1 MKIVNETRATDALVL
16 VARASPT
23 TAGVLEAHA
32 RRLRDRNVTDTVHVA
47 TWREEPGRE
56 LRASFADIA
65 ADRVFVVPVRA
76 AHARATTDG
85 VPAAF
90 DALDGAVVYCEPVG
104 PSPAVTNAL
113 ATRAA
118 EHVSP
123 TPDAS
128 LLLVGLGS
136 GDQPFERQA
145 ADYHA
150 SRLRETSAYG
160 EVTSAFLLQN
170 PAVECAR
177 YTVSNDRVVAVP
189 LPLIPSRAT
198 AEEMPRKLEVDRG
211 GLSYADP
218 LGEHHAITDAIAAR
232 VAERRSSTDTP
243 TTSFEDR
250 LARDAQRLAADGD
263 GRPL

>member
-1 MKIVNETRATDALVL
+1 MKIAKETRATDALVL
-16 VARASPT
+16 VARASP
-23 TAGVLEAHA
+23 AAPGVLETHA
-32 RRLRDRNVTDTVHVA
+32 RRLRDRGVADAVHTA

-56 LRASFADIA
+56 LRASFTDISADGA
-65 ADRVFVVPVRA
+65 FVVPVRA

-90 DALDGAVVYCEPVG
+90 DAVDGVVAYCEPVG
-104 PSPAVTNAL
+104 PSPAVTDAL
-113 ATRAA
+113 AARAA
-118 EHVSP
+118 EHVTP
-123 TPDAS
+123 TADAS

-150 SRLRETSAYG
+150 SRLRETSGYG

-189 LPLIPSRAT
+189 LPLIPSTAT

-232 VAERRSSTDTP
+232 VAERRAGAETA
-243 TTSFEDR
+243 TTSFEDQ